1 MEKPRDYLNHV
12 IAVLEGIRDTQE
24 RQIRESAGIF
34 AKALESE
41 RDIFLFG
48 TGHSHMLAEEV
59 FYRAGGLVNLHP
71 ILESALMLHESASKS
86 TEMERL
92 PQYAQVLFDSYG
104 LKKDD
109 VLVLISNSGRNGVCV
124 DMALLAKE
132 RGLTVIALTSLR
144 HSAAG
149 TSRHPCGKKLYELAD
164 VVLDNMGCPGDACIP
179 FETLGRNVAATST
192 CAGAAILNAVV
203 AGCVEQMLADGFL
216 PEVFC
221 SSNVDGGDAVNRV
234 FVEKYKNKIR
244 SL

>member
-1 MEKPRDYLNHV
+1 MDKPGWYLNHL
-12 IAVLEGIRDTQE
+12 IAILEKIRDTE
-24 RQIRESAGIF
+24 ENKIEECARIF
-34 AKALESE
+34 AKALEDG

-71 ILESALMLHESASKS
+71 ILESALMLHASASGS

-92 PQYAQVLFDSYG
+92 PQYAEILFDSYE
-104 LKKDD
+104 LKRGD

-132 RGLTVIALTSLR
+132 RGLTVIALTSLS

-149 TSRHPCGKKLYELAD
+149 ASRHPCGKKLYELAD
-164 VVLDNMGCPGDACIP
+164 VVLDNMGCPGDASVP
-179 FETLGRNVAATST
+179 FPEIGRNVGATST

-203 AGCVEQMLADGFL
+203 AGSVERMLSDGFL

-221 SSNVDGGDAVNRV
+221 SSNVDGGDEINRI
-234 FVEKYKNKIR
+234 FVKKYKNKIR